1 MKSKIKKYLSGESTN
16 IDQRELLEWIRE
28 GHISEFQSVKQ
39 EWKDEIVKQDHTP
52 EFKQGWINIQ
62 SSIQEKTQAEL
73 NQIKRT
79 FRIFKYAAI
88 LVLLISIPG
97 ILLMMKSKSKVQE
110 LTYTTVAADLGQVSK
125 VLLPDSTVIY
135 INSGSTIKYNNQ
147 FSATNRDIELIGE
160 AFFKVHKNKDL
171 PLIVAS
177 QDLRIKVLGTEFS
190 VSAYPDEKDIQVVLE
205 KGKVELNSPVLLNLN
220 QEMKPGELASYDKE
234 KKEMA
239 LSTVN
244 TVLFTSWKD
253 GLINIYNLP
262 LTELTKRLEKRYNQ
276 KFRID
281 DEIKDLHF
289 TFTIKNEEL
298 SSVLSLME
306 QITPIDAVQTK
317 NFIEL
322 KYNKNKVRNRMN

>member
-1 MKSKIKKYLSGESTN
+1 
-16 IDQRELLEWIRE
+16 
-28 GHISEFQSVKQ
+28 
-39 EWKDEIVKQDHTP
+39 
-52 EFKQGWINIQ
+52 
-62 SSIQEKTQAEL
+62 
-73 NQIKRT
+73 
-79 FRIFKYAAI
+79 
-88 LVLLISIPG
+88 
-97 ILLMMKSKSKVQE
+97 
-110 LTYTTVAADLGQVSK
+110 
-125 VLLPDSTVIY
+125 
-135 INSGSTIKYNNQ
+135 
-147 FSATNRDIELIGE
+147 
-160 AFFKVHKNKDL
+160 VHKNKDL